1 MARDLSEMGYAPIA
15 RTLGLDTAEIYE
27 LPREEGISNRHL
39 LLNFGPQHPA
49 THGTLRI
56 ILELDGERIV
66 RIEPEIGFLHTGFE
80 KLGEYRTWNHF
91 VPLSDRTQYLSAMNN
106 NIAYCSAVEHLLG
119 LEIPPRGMWV
129 RTIMAELGR
138 IADHIVCV
146 GLQGMDLGAFSVML
160 WSFIERERIYDIF
173 DATSGGRLT
182 VSYGRVGGVSF
193 DVPIDFEARVRALL
207 DKVHDVTAEIEKML
221 SRNRIF
227 LDRTR
232 GIGVLSKEDAMG
244 YGTSGPVLRASG
256 VQWDVRR
263 ARPYLLYPELDFE
276 VPVLAD
282 GDAYSRYQ
290 IRLIE
295 LKQSIRI
302 VRQLLARGAPP
313 GPVNSLDHKVTLP
326 DKKDVYSKMEELI
339 HHFELT
345 MPGFGIPAPTG
356 EVYYAQETP
365 NGEQGYFLV
374 SDGSGIPYRV
384 RIRPPSFYNYQAITR
399 MLDGAML
406 SDLVAVLS
414 SLNVIAGEL
423 DR

>member
-1 MARDLSEMGYAPIA
+1 MSALGDAPGYTPIN

-27 LPREEGISNRHL
+27 LPSEQGVAGKNL

-49 THGTLRI
+49 THGTLRLK
-56 ILELDGERIV
+56 LEIDGERIV
-66 RIEPEIGFLHTGFE
+66 RAEPEIGFLHTGFE

-106 NIAYCSAVEHLLG
+106 NIAYCTAVESMLG
-119 LEIPPRGMWV
+119 LEVPPRGQVIRM
-129 RTIMAELGR
+129 IMAELGR
-138 IADHIVCV
+138 ISDHILCC

-160 WSFIERERIYDIF
+160 WAFIEREKIYDVF
-173 DATSGGRLT
+173 DVTSGGRLT

-193 DVPIDFEARVRALL
+193 DVPMDFEARVKHLL
-207 DKVHDVTAEIEKML
+207 DKLPKVIEEIDYML
-221 SRNRIF
+221 SGNRIF
-227 LDRTR
+227 QDRTR
-232 GIGVLSKEDAMG
+232 GVGVLTKEDALS
-244 YGTSGPVLRASG
+244 YGVTGPLLRSCG
-256 VQWDVRR
+256 VAYDVRR
-263 ARPYLLYPELDFE
+263 ARPYLGYDKLDFE
-276 VPVLAD
+276 IPTHTD
-282 GDAYSRYQ
+282 GDVFIRYKQ
-290 IRLIE
+290 RLAE
-295 LKQSIRI
+295 ARESVKI
-302 VRQLLARGAPP
+302 VRQLMAAIPG

-326 DKKDVYSKMEELI
+326 PKSDVYAKMEELI

-345 MPGFGIPAPTG
+345 MPGYGIQPPKG
-356 EVYYAQETP
+356 ETYFSNETP

-384 RIRPPSFYNYQAITR
+384 RMRGASFYNYQAIAK

-406 SDLVAVLS
+406 SDLVSVLS